1 MMKPV
6 LGKTL
11 TGKKVVSSSG
21 LDLGYVADATFEL
34 GGSLTSIM
42 VKVDHESR
50 DVKDHVDKTGML
62 NVPYSDVKAV
72 GRYVV
77 VNFPSAK

>member
-1 MMKPV
+1 MKPV
-6 LGKTL
+6 LGRTL
-11 TGKKVVSSSG
+11 VGKKVVSSSG
-21 LDLGYVADATFEL
+21 LDLGYVSDATFEL
-34 GGSLTSIM
+34 GGALTSLII
-42 VKVDHESR
+42 KVDHESK

-62 NVPYSDVKAV
+62 NVSFSDVKAV